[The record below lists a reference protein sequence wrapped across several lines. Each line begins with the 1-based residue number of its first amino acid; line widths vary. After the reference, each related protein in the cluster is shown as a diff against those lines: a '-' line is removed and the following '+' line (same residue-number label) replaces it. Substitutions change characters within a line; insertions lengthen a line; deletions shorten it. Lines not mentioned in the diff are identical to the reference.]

1 MLDSGTTDLDLSAEN
16 SVEIVAQGPSVSFL
30 VNGEPVTEM
39 TDAELREGPMH
50 LIAGAYDTVDS
61 EVAISQVVVREP

>member
-16 SVEIVAQGPSVSFL
+16 SVEIVAQGPSVSFP
-30 VNGEPVTEM
+30 VNGEPVPQM
-39 TDAELREGPMH
+39 TDAELREGPIH
-50 LIAGAYDTVDS
+50 LIASAYDTVHS